1 MMSEVSILAMNL
13 LAGVLL
19 GMIFY
24 GGLWWTVRHSLSS
37 PAASV
42 WLIGSFPLRM
52 IITVGG
58 FYFVS
63 LGDWRRLLACLL
75 GFLIARIGVTRLLPV
90 PIGQKK

>member
-1 MMSEVSILAMNL
+1 VSDIGPIIEALAIGIFLGL
-13 LAGVLL
+13 L
-19 GMIFY
+19 FF